1 MLFKKKIEK
10 KSYDPLIRKPKI
22 RVSIC
27 TGEMVAGFYNVQSER
42 FEEVMLIRN
51 DNDLKEFKEIYSID
65 TDIEKFY

>member
-1 MLFKKKIEK
+1 MSLVVEI
-10 KSYDPLIRKPKI
+10 I
-22 RVSIC
+22 
-27 TGEMVAGFYNVQSER
+27 